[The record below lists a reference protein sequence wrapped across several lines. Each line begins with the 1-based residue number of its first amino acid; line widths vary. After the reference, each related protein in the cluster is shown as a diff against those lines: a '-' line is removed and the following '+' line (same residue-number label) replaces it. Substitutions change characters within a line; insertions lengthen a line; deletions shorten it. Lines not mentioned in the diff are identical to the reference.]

1 MILYNLKITSRRLFK
16 EKTFSLINIFGL
28 VIGIASFLI
37 LFLYV
42 SNEKS
47 FDKHFDNHEQIY
59 RVTSIPGGREETP
72 WARSLGIIHTAAATI
87 PEIEQSTQFS
97 HCEVGSIKIGNQTLQ
112 QNDIMSVDE
121 SFIEMF
127 SVQSKVGDLS
137 EISKP
142 NTIFI
147 TEDFAKKYFKN
158 ENPVGKIITIDAL
171 QYARNVGDYEI
182 RGIVKNTHP
191 LTHFNYE
198 LLLSQKGGLQ
208 ERYEAQ
214 PNQKTQWVYNY
225 VKLGKGTSPVQVE
238 DKLLNFYDASN
249 LKETRGP
256 KDYQFKL
263 VPMDDIHLK
272 SDYRFELRESSG
284 KINIGLFIVISFV
297 ILLVSL
303 LNFTNLTI
311 AKLIKRSKELGMKK
325 SIGANQ
331 TQLIR
336 QILTEV
342 FLFCIVSISLALAT
356 VELIKPFINRI
367 FEIEFNIY
375 YKEPVVLLSI
385 LAVLTIC
392 LGLTALFVSTFLFR
406 RNSTL
411 DILSERKNFSGN
423 DVLKSL
429 LIGQVTIVIILMSG
443 TFLVNKQINFVLN
456 KALGFDK
463 ENVVVINLKD
473 FSKDPAV
480 FARELENQS
489 QVASVGFTM
498 QHFGYPAQS
507 LPLDGLGIDGTA
519 ELVFANYDYL
529 KTMNIQLLENWIKPS
544 ADTVRGMVINN
555 HLYKRLLEK
564 HGSMEALKVF
574 QESQPL
580 APDQT
585 RINFI
590 GVANDFN
597 YSSAHNLVGDFAFWL
612 DESAN
617 RARFIHIRLVPG
629 NLSAGIDKI
638 KETWLDY
645 YPGQE
650 FDFFFID
657 ETIAEQYKAETILR
671 RILLAFSLIGTVI
684 SIIGISALSLFISQQ
699 RTKEIGIR
707 KVNGARI
714 TEILTLLNKDFVKW
728 VAIAFVLACPVAYFA
743 MNKWLENFAYKTTLS
758 WWIFALAGALAL
770 GIALLTVSW
779 QSWRAATRNPVEALR
794 YE

>member
-1 MILYNLKITSRRLFK
+1 MILYNLKITSRRLLK
-16 EKTFSLINIFGL
+16 EKAFSAINIFGL

-47 FDKHFDNHEQIY
+47 FDKHFDDHERIY
-59 RVTSIPGGREETP
+59 RVISIPGGREETP
-72 WARSLGIIHTAAATI
+72 WARSLGIIHTATATI
-87 PEIEQSTQFS
+87 PEIEESTQFT
-97 HCEVGSIKIGNQTLQ
+97 HCAVGTIKINDQSLQ

-121 SFIEMF
+121 NFISMF
-127 SVQSKVGDLS
+127 GVKSEVGNLS

-142 NTIFI
+142 NTVFI
-147 TEDFAKKYFKN
+147 TEDFVKKYFKN
-158 ENPVGKIITIDAL
+158 ENPVGKKITIEAL
-171 QYARNVGDYEI
+171 QYAQNVGDYEI

-191 LTHFNYE
+191 KTHFKYE

-214 PNQKTQWVYNY
+214 PNQKTQWIYNY
-225 VKLGKGTSPVQVE
+225 VKLGKGTLPVKVE
-238 DKLLNFYDASN
+238 DKLLGFYDASN

-263 VPMDDIHLK
+263 IPMDDIHLK
-272 SDYRFELRESSG
+272 SDYRFELRESSS
-284 KINIGLFIVISFV
+284 KINIGLFIAISFI

-342 FLFCIVSISLALAT
+342 FLFCIVSILLAFAT
-356 VELIKPFINRI
+356 IEFIKPFINRI
-367 FEIEFNIY
+367 FDIEFDIY
-375 YKEPVVLLSI
+375 YKEPVVFLSI
-385 LAVLTIC
+385 LAVLIIC
-392 LGLTALFVSTFLFR
+392 LGITALFVSFFLFR

-411 DILSERKNFSGN
+411 DILSERNNFSGN
-423 DVLKSL
+423 DALKSL
-429 LIGQVTIVIILMSG
+429 LIGQVTIVIILMAG

-456 KALGFDK
+456 KPLGFDK

-480 FARELENQS
+480 FAHELENQS

-498 QHFGYPAQS
+498 QHFGYPAQG

-529 KTMNIQLLENWIKPS
+529 KTIDIQLIENWISPL

-564 HGSMEALKVF
+564 HGTMDALKVF

-580 APDQT
+580 EPDQT

-597 YSSAHNLVGDFAFWL
+597 YSSAHNFVGDFAFWL
-612 DESAN
+612 DESNN
-617 RARFIHIRLVPG
+617 RARFIHVRLVPG
-629 NLSAGIDKI
+629 NLNDGISKI
-638 KETWLDY
+638 KEIWQNY

-657 ETIAEQYKAETILR
+657 ETIAQQYKAETILR
-671 RILLAFSLIGTVI
+671 RILLTFSLIGTVI
-684 SIIGISALSLFISQQ
+684 SIIGISALALFISQQ

-707 KVNGARI
+707 KVNGAKVS
-714 TEILTLLNKDFVKW
+714 EILAMLNKDFVKW
-728 VAIAFVLACPVAYFA
+728 VTLAFAIATPVAWFA
-743 MNKWLENFAYKTTLS
+743 MNKWLENFAYKTEMS
-758 WWIFALAGALAL
+758 WWIFALAGLLAI
-770 GIALLTVSW
+770 GIALVTVSF
-779 QSWRAATRNPVEALR
+779 QSWKAATKNPVESLR